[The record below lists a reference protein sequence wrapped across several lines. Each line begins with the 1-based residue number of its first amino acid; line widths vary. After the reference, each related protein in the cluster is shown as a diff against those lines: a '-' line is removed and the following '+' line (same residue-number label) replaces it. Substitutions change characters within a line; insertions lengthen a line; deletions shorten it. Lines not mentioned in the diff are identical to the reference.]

1 MSIVKWTLDPA
12 HSELSFKIR
21 HMMIANVQG
30 LYKNFIASIEAN
42 GDQFRGGDG
51 MVGALGP
58 ILRGDHKKRS
68 RNGQIGLEYDTMLL
82 TSEWNGR

>member
-42 GDQFRGGDG
+42 GDEFNQAKVSASVD
-51 MVGALGP
+51 VG
-58 ILRGDHKKRS
+58 IV
-68 RNGQIGLEYDTMLL
+68 
-82 TSEWNGR
+82 